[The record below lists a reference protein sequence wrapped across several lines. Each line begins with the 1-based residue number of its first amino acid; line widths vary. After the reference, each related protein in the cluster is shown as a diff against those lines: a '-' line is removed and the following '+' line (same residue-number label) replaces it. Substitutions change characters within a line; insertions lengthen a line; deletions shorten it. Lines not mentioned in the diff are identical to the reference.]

1 MLFYVVCY
9 DKMYVLKGQTQCT
22 DSDMA
27 RLEGLFKI
35 AGIKYDI
42 HFSRLYNRD
51 VIRVL
56 EQDMP
61 KLTHSQQQP
70 KTIEP
75 NILYGLKNNT
85 VDK

>member
-1 MLFYVVCY
+1 
-9 DKMYVLKGQTQCT
+9 
-22 DSDMA
+22 MA

-42 HFSRLYNRD
+42 HFSRLYNRN

-75 NILYGLKNNT
+75 NVLYGLKNNT